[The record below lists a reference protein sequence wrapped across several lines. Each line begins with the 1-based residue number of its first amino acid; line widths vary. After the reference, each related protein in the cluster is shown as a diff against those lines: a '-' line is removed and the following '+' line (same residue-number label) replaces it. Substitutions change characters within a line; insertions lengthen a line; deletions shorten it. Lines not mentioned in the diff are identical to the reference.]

1 MYFNIIQKG
10 IYMKGTITRRL
21 GFVRLIVAV
30 FAICS
35 VLFLTIPAH
44 ADEADGANNAA
55 QSSGSWMNDSGS
67 WWYKK
72 ADGSYATGWEQIG
85 GVWYYFGSDG
95 YMKTGWIDAGG
106 AWYYMKSDGT
116 MATGWIQVGGSWY
129 FLDENGLMKTG
140 WMQENGKWYYFNSN
154 GTMKT
159 GWLDLGSN
167 EYYYFFDD
175 GAMASPGW
183 LNRDGLWYYV
193 EDSGALKIGWMQDGN
208 TWYLF
213 QTSGVLAMNKWASY
227 GGYWYYFDGS
237 GAMQTGTITVD
248 GITYDLGASGGISDP
263 AAQVANAY
271 SSATNYL
278 ILVNRSTHTVN
289 IFQGSQGNWSTIK
302 TFSCTDGVATPNGTF
317 TLGGRTYHFGEEK
330 GYTCWYARTIT
341 GDILFH
347 SVLYYPNTFNLQDG
361 RLGITASHGC
371 IRLALENAKY
381 IYDEIPSGTKVVIYQ

>member
-1 MYFNIIQKG
+1 
-10 IYMKGTITRRL
+10 MKGTITRRL

-30 FAICS
+30 LAICS

-55 QSSGSWMNDSGS
+55 QSSGSWMNDGGS

-85 GVWYYFGSDG
+85 GAWYYFGSNG

-106 AWYYMKSDGT
+106 TWYYMKSDGT

-129 FLDENGLMKTG
+129 FMDENGLMKTG

-175 GAMASPGW
+175 GSMASPGW

-193 EDSGALKIGWMQDGN
+193 EDSGAMKIGWMQDGN